1 MIGWLISD
9 NRRLSVAERGLW
21 RSHKFWLLR
30 RISQVSVLGLFVLG
44 PWFGIW
50 IVRGNFG
57 ASDIFGLHLADP
69 YVVLQGIA
77 GGAWPAW
84 PALTGALI
92 VAAAYFLLGGRV
104 YCAWVCP
111 VNVVTDTAYWLREKT
126 GLTRDRKLDR
136 RARLMILAATFVASA
151 VTGTVA
157 WEFVNP
163 VSLLQRAFIEEEGI
177 VLRRSVDV
185 AHIEMAFLVE
195 VARCLFLP
203 LAPFRARRR
212 RSVLAPDV
220 LHVAH
225 PLLLQDAL
233 DALDGISLAVEEMAD
248 AAQEVDIV
256 RPVVAPAAAALQ
268 RLDLRKARFP
278 ETQHMLWQL
287 EVFRHLADR
296 PECVRPLVHNR
307 PLLTCGTTCPSGPA
321 TPAARK
327 ATRSRR
333 GGFDYSSPSL
343 RWPLMRARNTFE
355 GLNTMTRRG
364 SIGTST
370 PVFGLRPMR
379 CPLSRTTKE
388 PNEDSFTVS
397 PFARQLQ
404 ISESTISTRD
414 ADSVR
419 DSPTF

>member
-84 PALTGALI
+84 PALTGAL
-92 VAAAYFLLGGRV
+92 VSAAAYFLLGGRV

-163 VSLLQRAFIEEEGI
+163 VSLLQRAFISGI
-177 VLRRSVDV
+177 GFGWVIILAV
-185 AHIEMAFLVE
+185 FLVDLF
-195 VARCLFLP
+195 VAR
-203 LAPFRARRR
+203 RAWCSHLCPVGAFWSIIGRGSVVRVSAKRRE
-212 RSVLAPDV
+212 ACTDCGACFNICPEP
-220 LHVAH
+220 HV
-225 PLLLQDAL
+225 
-233 DALDGISLAVEEMAD
+233 I
-248 AAQEVDIV
+248 
-256 RPVVAPAAAALQ
+256 
-268 RLDLRKARFP
+268 
-278 ETQHMLWQL
+278 
-287 EVFRHLADR
+287 
-296 PECVRPLVHNR
+296 
-307 PLLTCGTTCPSGPA
+307 
-321 TPAARK
+321 TPALK
-327 ATRSRR
+327 GTGTRLILSGDCQNCGGCIDACPVSVFEFSSRLSEGEWV
-333 GGFDYSSPSL
+333 GGASVTGQKRDGVGSS
-343 RWPLMRARNTFE
+343 A
-355 GLNTMTRRG
+355 
-364 SIGTST
+364 
-370 PVFGLRPMR
+370 
-379 CPLSRTTKE
+379 
-388 PNEDSFTVS
+388 
-397 PFARQLQ
+397 
-404 ISESTISTRD
+404 
-414 ADSVR
+414 
-419 DSPTF
+419 